1 MLDPLVWPAA
11 LILALAACVAP
22 AELQLT
28 QEHGEVL
35 ARPGLYAQLTEPPC
49 AYGIDQ
55 DAKGFVR
62 DDERVIA
69 WLRAAHQGGAIPLR
83 HFLAAPRV
91 INDTY
96 GLFFFDADGGYVSA
110 FQKDYGFEFYG
121 WRRGVMVVRGLDG
134 SLYSALTG
142 LCFDGPSLGRSLT
155 RIPSMLS
162 QWDYWLRLH
171 PESTAYDLFDGQRY
185 LFAELPAE
193 LSSEARQTMG
203 KPDARLAPLDE
214 VLGVRVGEKTMA
226 FPLAGLEARATLQ
239 ATVGDWSVAV
249 FWYEPTRTA
258 VAWRRAL
265 EGAKLDFYGDPVSPA
280 TAPIKDRET
289 GTRWSL
295 AGRGI
300 DGLLRGKE
308 LVWVDS
314 VQCRWYAWVAE
325 HPDTEVFTA
334 QTVAHEKQP

>member
-1 MLDPLVWPAA
+1 MRARCILFAA
-11 LILALAACVAP
+11 LLPLLSACAAP
-22 AELQLT
+22 PELQSSARDDA
-28 QEHGEVL
+28 VL
-35 ARPGLYAQLTEPPC
+35 ARPGRFAQLTEPPC
-49 AYGIDQ
+49 SYGIDQ
-55 DAKGFVR
+55 DAKGLVA

-96 GLFFFDADGGYVSA
+96 GLFFYDADGGYVSA
-110 FQKDYGFEFYG
+110 FQKDYGFEFLG
-121 WRRGVMVVRGLDG
+121 WRRGVMVVRGPDG
-134 SLYSALTG
+134 SLYSALSG
-142 LCFDGPSLGRSLT
+142 VCFDGPSLGRVLT

-162 QWDYWLRLH
+162 TWDYWLRLH
-171 PESTAYDLFDGQRY
+171 PESTAYDLYDGQRY
-185 LFAELPAE
+185 AFAELPTE
-193 LSSEARQTMG
+193 LEPEARATMG
-203 KPDARLAPLDE
+203 TVDARLAPLDL
-214 VLGVRVGEKTMA
+214 VLGVTVGDKTLA
-226 FPLAGLEARATLQ
+226 FPLAGLGARATMQ
-239 ATVGDWSVAV
+239 ATLGDWSVAV

-258 VAWRRAL
+258 VAWRRVL
-265 EGAKLDFYGDPVSPA
+265 DGAKLDFYADPGSPA
-280 TAPIKDRET
+280 CAPIKDRET

-325 HPDTEVFTA
+325 HPDTEIFAGVTA
-334 QTVAHEKQP
+334 TQEKEP